1 MTNTIDSE
9 TLLRESEL
17 HPQHK
22 TTNNIVNESSKIQR
36 IHSLQKAKLLEINS
50 AGFIFFFLKYHIWN
64 KKTLFIF
71 TVEEI
76 SSLLVVPEISSSFL
90 SLCVCAKDLLIAL

>member
-1 MTNTIDSE
+1 MEKKKKKIWAVMINTIVSE

-50 AGFIFFFLKYHIWN
+50 AGFIFFFFNSTSGIKNSVH
-64 KKTLFIF
+64 FH
-71 TVEEI
+71 
-76 SSLLVVPEISSSFL
+76 
-90 SLCVCAKDLLIAL
+90 C